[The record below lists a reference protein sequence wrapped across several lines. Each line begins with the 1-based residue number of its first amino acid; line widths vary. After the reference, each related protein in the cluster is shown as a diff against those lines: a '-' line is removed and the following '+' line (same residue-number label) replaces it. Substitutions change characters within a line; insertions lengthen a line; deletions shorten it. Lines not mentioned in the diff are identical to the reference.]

1 VLEVVY
7 LIFNE
12 GYSATAGQDLMR
24 TSLCDEAL
32 RLGRILAELEA
43 GEPEVHG
50 LVSLMEIQASRAR
63 ARVSA
68 SGEPI
73 LLMDQN
79 RALWDRLLIRRG
91 LAALERAET
100 IGVAKGPYRLQAE
113 IAACHARAL
122 TAAETDWRRIVSLYG
137 ELTAIVPSP
146 VIELNRA
153 VAVSMAEGP
162 QAALELLDPLME
174 EPLMKNYH
182 LLPSVRGD
190 LLARL
195 GRHVEA
201 VAEFQRAASMTRN
214 ERERDLLMNRA
225 RASAAAAEFS

>member
-1 VLEVVY
+1 
-7 LIFNE
+7 
-12 GYSATAGQDLMR
+12 
-24 TSLCDEAL
+24 
-32 RLGRILAELEA
+32 
-43 GEPEVHG
+43 
-50 LVSLMEIQASRAR
+50 
-63 ARVSA
+63 
-68 SGEPI
+68 
-73 LLMDQN
+73 
-79 RALWDRLLIRRG
+79 
-91 LAALERAET
+91 
-100 IGVAKGPYRLQAE
+100 
-113 IAACHARAL
+113 L